1 MISKRTKIIMLGEE
15 ILPGK
20 GAQLNLNVAKLHTH
34 TPVQVPVIIN
44 RALKDGPVVLLM
56 AGMHGDEINGVEVI
70 RRIIRKG
77 YHKPKAGTI
86 ICIPVFNIF
95 GFLNLTRVLPDGRDL
110 NRSFPGAKNGSLAS
124 QFAYHFMKEIAP
136 NVDYVIDFHTGA
148 AKRNNMAQIRCVFK
162 DKESMELAEIFN
174 PPFIVNSSYIS
185 KSIRESMHKRGKK
198 ILLFEGGKADSIEEE
213 IVEEGINGVKR
224 VLKHLGMNDFKDF
237 QKVNK
242 SIVID
247 EHRWMR
253 APNSGMF
260 QSIVKNGSE
269 VQKGE
274 VLGMVTDPFGKI
286 EKKVKAAHHG
296 FIFCVNESPVVNKGD
311 AIYHIGSLRG
321 VRLEKE

>member
-1 MISKRTKIIMLGEE
+1 MISKRKKIVMLGEE

-44 RALKDGPVVLLM
+44 RALNDGPVVLLM
-56 AGMHGDEINGVEVI
+56 AGMHGDEINGVEII
-70 RRIIRKG
+70 RRLIRKG
-77 YHKPKAGTI
+77 YHKPKSGTI

-148 AKRNNMAQIRCVFK
+148 SKRNNMAQIRCVFK
-162 DKESMELAEIFN
+162 DKVSMELANIFN
-174 PPFIVNSSYIS
+174 PPFIINSSYIS

-213 IVEEGINGVKR
+213 IVKEGIDGVKR
-224 VLKHLGMNDFKDF
+224 VLQYLGMNDFKDTNIDRSP
-237 QKVNK
+237 V
-242 SIVID
+242 VID

-260 QSIVKNGSE
+260 HSFVKNGSE
-269 VQKGE
+269 VKKGE
-274 VLGMVTDPFGKI
+274 VLGIVTDPFGQI
-286 EKKVKAAHHG
+286 EKKVKAIHHG

-311 AIYHIGSLRG
+311 AIYHIGALPG
-321 VRLEKE
+321 VKLALE

>member
-1 MISKRTKIIMLGEE
+1 MLGEE

-44 RALKDGPVVLLM
+44 RAIKDGPVVLLM
-56 AGMHGDEINGVEVI
+56 AGMHGDEINGVEII
-70 RRIIRKG
+70 RRLIRKG
-77 YHKPKAGTI
+77 IHKPKSGTI

-95 GFLNLTRVLPDGRDL
+95 GFLNITRVLPDGRDL

-162 DKESMELAEIFN
+162 DKESMELANIFN
-174 PPFIVNSSYIS
+174 PPFIINSSYIS

-198 ILLFEGGKADSIEEE
+198 ILLFEGGKADSIKEE
-213 IVEEGINGVKR
+213 IVQEGIDGVKR
-224 VLKHLGMNDFKDF
+224 VLQHLGMNDFKDT
-237 QKVNK
+237 QTERKPV
-242 SIVID
+242 VID

-260 QSIVKNGSE
+260 QSFVKNGSE
-269 VQKGE
+269 VEKGE
-274 VLGMVTDPFGKI
+274 VLGVVTDPFGKI
-286 EKKVKAAHHG
+286 EKKVKAIHHG

-311 AIYHIGSLRG
+311 AIYHIGSLPG
-321 VRLEKE
+321 VKLALD